1 MISAFRGPLMYMP
14 IAITS
19 LIEVSGKLARL
30 HIALTPKPITSLH
43 FLLSRIWVYI
53 SMLLL
58 PFRISKLYFLMLY
71 FFLYMVIFYI
81 VIFIVSQL
89 SVSLKRIE
97 TFLNR
102 EEIDESAI
110 QHSEDAEK
118 AITMKAA
125 SFTWNKAKSPSLKK

>member
-1 MISAFRGPLMYMP
+1 MS
-14 IAITS
+14 
-19 LIEVSGKLARL
+19 
-30 HIALTPKPITSLH
+30 
-43 FLLSRIWVYI
+43 
-53 SMLLL
+53 
-58 PFRISKLYFLMLY
+58 Y

>member
-1 MISAFRGPLMYMP
+1 
-14 IAITS
+14 
-19 LIEVSGKLARL
+19 
-30 HIALTPKPITSLH
+30 
-43 FLLSRIWVYI
+43 
-53 SMLLL
+53 
-58 PFRISKLYFLMLY
+58 
-71 FFLYMVIFYI
+71 MVIFYI